1 MYRMTAFRGLAAAAA
16 LVAAGA
22 CSQGAQSP
30 VSPSATAA
38 ASLAAAADGSTLK
51 VDAPRPLTPNV
62 DEIAPRRP
70 EFRWTNVSGRYPLT
84 VTYRVELLDA
94 NGGFVDARSAPAQ
107 SGDQSFYAADGDL
120 AYSTT
125 YRWRVRAEADGAFGP
140 WSNVAEFRTL
150 DQPRAGGAITGS
162 VGPQRSIPLA
172 EAFGIIVNVH
182 NELRYDL
189 GRNSSRESR
198 NAFLAAAVAAVHYG
212 HARFNPA
219 GGDRAWCIKD
229 GGAGRP
235 QSDDVLVDCGSRDA
249 WDLIG
254 GAGANGYSFHLDYI
268 GRLPGNQNVYAPPA
282 SALND
287 LNR

>member
-1 MYRMTAFRGLAAAAA
+1 MHRMTVFRGLAAA
-16 LVAAGA
+16 VAVVAVGA

-30 VSPSATAA
+30 VSPSATTT
-38 ASLAAAADGSTLK
+38 ASLAAAPDGSTLK
-51 VDAPRPLTPNV
+51 VGAPRPLTPNI

-70 EFRWTNVSGRYPLT
+70 EFRWTNVSGAFPIAL
-84 VTYRVELLDA
+84 TYRIELLDA
-94 NGGFVDARSAPAQ
+94 NGNFIDARNAPAQ
-107 SGDQSFYAADGDL
+107 SGDQSFYAAEVDL
-120 AYSTT
+120 AFSTT

-150 DQPRAGGAITGS
+150 DPRAGGPVTGA
-162 VGPQRSIPLA
+162 VGAQRSIPLA
-172 EAFGIIVNVH
+172 EAWGIIINVH
-182 NELRYDL
+182 NALRYDL

-212 HARFNPA
+212 HVRFNPA
-219 GGDRAWCIKD
+219 GGDSNWCIKD
-229 GGAGRP
+229 GGGGRP
-235 QSDDVLVDCGSRDA
+235 QSDDVLVDCRTRDA

-268 GRLPGNQNVYAPPA
+268 GRLPSNQNVYAPPA